1 MAIKA
6 AKVPTLE
13 AERWKKLRLYL
24 DMCVYNRP
32 FDDQSQPR
40 IMLETQIF
48 IMMLLMI
55 SKDRFDLINSFAL
68 EYENS
73 KNPNIENM
81 LKISDLLGYS
91 TDYISCDEGILD
103 RSLEFEKY
111 GLMGMDA
118 VHIACAEKAKADFF
132 VTCDDDL
139 IKKLERIDNIGIAYY
154 NVIDFVSRE
163 VFKT

>member
-1 MAIKA
+1 VK
-6 AKVPTLE
+6 
-13 AERWKKLRLYL
+13 LYL

-40 IMLETQIF
+40 ITLETQIF

-55 SKDRFDLINSFAL
+55 SQGGFELVNSFAL

-73 KNPNIENM
+73 RNPNIESM

-91 TDYISCDEGILD
+91 TDYISYDEGILD
-103 RSLEFEKY
+103 RTQEFEKY

-118 VHIACAEKAKADFF
+118 VHIACAEKARADFF
-132 VTCDDDL
+132 VTCDDNL
-139 IKKLERIDNIGIAYY
+139 IKKLERIDNIGVLYY

-163 VFKT
+163 VFKI

>member
-1 MAIKA
+1 M
-6 AKVPTLE
+6 
-13 AERWKKLRLYL
+13 RLYL

-48 IMMLLMI
+48 IMLLSMI
-55 SKDRFDLINSFAL
+55 SEGRFELLNSFAL

-81 LKISDLLGYS
+81 LKISDFLRHS
-91 TDYISCDEGILD
+91 RHYISYNKGVLE

-111 GLMGMDA
+111 GLMGIDA
-118 VHIACAEKAKADFF
+118 VHIACAEKAKANFF
-132 VTCDDDL
+132 VTCDDNL
-139 IKKLERIDNIGIAYY
+139 IKRLKRIDNIEFLYY
-154 NVIDFVSRE
+154 SVIDFLSRE
-163 VFKT
+163 VFKI

>member
-1 MAIKA
+1 M
-6 AKVPTLE
+6 
-13 AERWKKLRLYL
+13 RLYL

-32 FDDQSQPR
+32 FDDQGQPR
-40 IMLETQIF
+40 IMLETRIF
-48 IMMLLMI
+48 IMLLSMTFEG
-55 SKDRFDLINSFAL
+55 RFDLINSFAL

-81 LKISDLLGYS
+81 LKISNLLEYS
-91 TDYISCDEGILD
+91 TDYISCDEGILN

-111 GLMGMDA
+111 GLLGMDA
-118 VHIACAEKAKADFF
+118 VHIACAEKAKAEFF
-132 VTCDDDL
+132 VTCDDNL
-139 IKKLERIDNIGIAYY
+139 IKKLERIDKIGIVYY

>member
-1 MAIKA
+1 M
-6 AKVPTLE
+6 
-13 AERWKKLRLYL
+13 RLYL

-55 SKDRFDLINSFAL
+55 SKGRFGLINSFAL

-111 GLMGMDA
+111 GVMGMDA

-132 VTCDDDL
+132 VTCDDNL
-139 IKKLERIDNIGIAYY
+139 IKKLERIDNIGIVYY

>member
-1 MAIKA
+1 M
-6 AKVPTLE
+6 
-13 AERWKKLRLYL
+13 RLYF

-40 IMLETQIF
+40 IMIETQIF
-48 IMMLLMI
+48 IMLWMMI
-55 SKDRFDLINSFAL
+55 SKGRFDLVNSFAL

-81 LKISDLLGYS
+81 LRISDFLGYS
-91 TDYISCDEGILD
+91 TKYITCDENILD
-103 RSLEFEKY
+103 RSLELEKW

-132 VTCDDDL
+132 ITCDDDL
-139 IKKLERIDNIGIAYY
+139 IKKLERIDNIGITCY
-154 NVIDFVSRE
+154 NIINFVSME
-163 VFKT
+163 VFKR

>member
-1 MAIKA
+1 
-6 AKVPTLE
+6 
-13 AERWKKLRLYL
+13 
-24 DMCVYNRP
+24 MCVYNRP

-40 IMLETQIF
+40 ILLESQIF
-48 IMMLLMI
+48 IMLLLMR
-55 SKDRFDLINSFAL
+55 SEGRFELLNSFAL
-68 EYENS
+68 EYENG

-81 LKISDLLGYS
+81 LKISDLLRYS

-132 VTCDDDL
+132 VTCDDNL

-154 NVIDFVSRE
+154 NVIDFVSKE

>member
-1 MAIKA
+1 MK
-6 AKVPTLE
+6 
-13 AERWKKLRLYL
+13 LYL

-32 FDDQSQPR
+32 FDDQCQPR
-40 IMLETQIF
+40 IMLEARIF
-48 IMMLLMI
+48 IMLLSMI
-55 SKDRFDLINSFAL
+55 SEGRFNLINSFAL

-91 TDYISCDEGILD
+91 ADYISCDEGILD

-118 VHIACAEKAKADFF
+118 VHIACAEKAKVDFF
-132 VTCDDDL
+132 VTCDDNL
-139 IKKLERIDNIGIAYY
+139 IKKLTQIDNIEVIYY
-154 NVIDFVSRE
+154 NVINFVARE
-163 VFKT
+163 VFKI

>member
-1 MAIKA
+1 VKGF
-6 AKVPTLE
+6 KRV
-13 AERWKKLRLYL
+13 KLYL

-40 IMLETQIF
+40 IMIETQIF
-48 IMMLLMI
+48 ITLLSMI
-55 SKDRFDLINSFAL
+55 SGGRFDLINSFAL

-91 TDYISCDEGILD
+91 TDYISCDKGILD
-103 RSLEFEKY
+103 RSLELEKC

-132 VTCDDDL
+132 ITCDNDL
-139 IKKLERIDNIGIAYY
+139 IKKLERIDNIKIAFY

-163 VFKT
+163 VFKI

>member
-1 MAIKA
+1 
-6 AKVPTLE
+6 
-13 AERWKKLRLYL
+13 
-24 DMCVYNRP
+24 
-32 FDDQSQPR
+32 
-40 IMLETQIF
+40 MLETQIF

-103 RSLEFEKY
+103 RSPEFDWN
-111 GLMGMDA
+111 GL
-118 VHIACAEKAKADFF
+118 I
-132 VTCDDDL
+132 
-139 IKKLERIDNIGIAYY
+139 I
-154 NVIDFVSRE
+154 
-163 VFKT
+163 

>member
-1 MAIKA
+1 M
-6 AKVPTLE
+6 
-13 AERWKKLRLYL
+13 RLYL

-32 FDDQSQPR
+32 FDDQGQPR
-40 IMLETQIF
+40 IMLEAQIF
-48 IMMLLMI
+48 IMLLSMI
-55 SKDRFDLINSFAL
+55 SEDRFDLINSFGL

-103 RSLEFEKY
+103 RSLELEKY

-132 VTCDDDL
+132 VTCDDNL
-139 IKKLERIDNIGIAYY
+139 IKKLKRIDNIGIAFY

>member
-1 MAIKA
+1 VKGF
-6 AKVPTLE
+6 KRV
-13 AERWKKLRLYL
+13 KLYL

-40 IMLETQIF
+40 IMIETQIF
-48 IMMLLMI
+48 ITLLSMI
-55 SKDRFDLINSFAL
+55 SGGRFDLINSFAL

-103 RSLEFEKY
+103 RSLELEKR

-139 IKKLERIDNIGIAYY
+139 IKKLERIDNIKIAFY

-163 VFKT
+163 VFKI

>member
-1 MAIKA
+1 
-6 AKVPTLE
+6 
-13 AERWKKLRLYL
+13 LRLYL

-32 FDDQSQPR
+32 FDDQGQPR
-40 IMLETQIF
+40 IMLEAQIF
-48 IMMLLMI
+48 IMLLSMI
-55 SKDRFDLINSFAL
+55 SEGRFGLINSFAL

-73 KNPNIENM
+73 KNSNIENM

-111 GLMGMDA
+111 GLMSMDA
-118 VHIACAEKAKADFF
+118 VHVACAEKTKANFF
-132 VTCDDDL
+132 VTCDDML
-139 IKKLERIDNIGIAYY
+139 IKKLKRIDKIGIVYY
-154 NVIDFVSRE
+154 NVIDFVSKE

>member
-1 MAIKA
+1 MK
-6 AKVPTLE
+6 
-13 AERWKKLRLYL
+13 LYL

-40 IMLETQIF
+40 IMLESQIF
-48 IMMLLMI
+48 IMLLSMI
-55 SKDRFDLINSFAL
+55 SEGRFDLINSFAL

-73 KNPNIENM
+73 KNPDIENM

-91 TDYISCDEGILD
+91 TDYISRNEGILD
-103 RSLEFEKY
+103 RSLELEKY

-132 VTCDDDL
+132 VTCDNNL
-139 IKKLERIDNIGIAYY
+139 IKKLKRIDNIGIVYY
-154 NVIDFVSRE
+154 NVIDFVSKE
-163 VFKT
+163 VFRI

>member
-1 MAIKA
+1 M
-6 AKVPTLE
+6 
-13 AERWKKLRLYL
+13 RLYL

-55 SKDRFDLINSFAL
+55 SKGRFDLINSFAL

-81 LKISDLLGYS
+81 LKISGLLGYS

-118 VHIACAEKAKADFF
+118 VHIACAEKAKAKNINPYNSTARYAQDAKHAKKDI
-132 VTCDDDL
+132 VTAGCRRSQL
-139 IKKLERIDNIGIAYY
+139 TSYTPKIQP
-154 NVIDFVSRE
+154 
-163 VFKT
+163 